1 MKKENQKRHPWWSIR
16 LSLVFFFI
24 ALMAASAAVTAAI
37 CLILY
42 KFIPGL
48 SGYTQI
54 WYFII
59 ALLFALFL
67 GVILAATT
75 SKLWLKTADDLSDA
89 VNQVSRGNYK
99 VKVDDKGHKGEFGD
113 LIRAFNNMTEEL
125 SHVELFRNDF
135 INYFSHEFKTPIV
148 SIRGFARQ
156 LQKEGLTDE
165 ERREYT
171 QIIIDECDRLAR
183 LSTNILL
190 LSRFENQQIV
200 TSVSTFS
207 IDEQIRHTLVLL
219 EKEWSRKGLQLD
231 LELDEVTYTTN
242 EEMLSLVWTNL
253 LSNAIKYSHDGGKI
267 EIVCDEDAENVHVV
281 VSDEGI
287 GISEEDQKHIFDKF
301 FQADPSRKGSGNG
314 LGLAL
319 VRRIVELCG
328 GTVRVSSRPGQGAS
342 FSVTLPKEL
351 PR

>member
-67 GVILAATT
+67 GVVLAATT

-207 IDEQIRHTLVLL
+207 IDEQIRRTLVLL
-219 EKEWSRKGLQLD
+219 EKEWSRPGLQLD

-281 VSDEGI
+281 ISDEGI

>member
-67 GVILAATT
+67 GVVLAATT

-207 IDEQIRHTLVLL
+207 IDEQIRRTLVLL

-281 VSDEGI
+281 ISDEGI

>member
-207 IDEQIRHTLVLL
+207 IDEQIRRTLVLL

-281 VSDEGI
+281 ISDEGI